1 MRSGLTFSA
10 LSAATGSTSSSASMS
25 DKSASSPS
33 PSAPLPFALVFAL
46 VAGFTAGLAAGLTG
60 VFAGTA
66 AALAGVAVVFLG
78 SALAEPALALAAWA
92 IAWLAGFTASAG
104 LGFLAAD
111 FAASLPD
118 FAAGAAV
125 GFLDGVTGTEGL
137 TFGMDF
143 LGTALDTTGGVS
155 WALATG
161 GFFSGA
167 ALFAL
172 PGTVGLDAFSVVLLA
187 FAGVLLI
194 AFLAIVALIFADDL
208 LATTFL
214 AGALVLFTETAFFG
228 IALVL
233 GFALL
238 RGAFALLVMADFLTG
253 AAAAL
258 VLAALFAVA
267 LASGFTAAL
276 AVLAITFLA
285 GSGLALAASDF
296 FRGGA
301 IFVTG
306 FFAAG
311 LDAFV
316 FFGVGM
322 VQPSVMKRI
331 GWGINNAKRL
341 DISAG
346 NLAKQRGLGASCA
359 GEHLD
364 CSPCG
369 RVAYV
374 IVVTGWPVP
383 EVLLSL
389 LPKKWII
396 PILMLPAPQSAFFFA
411 PRDCDTVAALLDR

>member
-1 MRSGLTFSA
+1 M
-10 LSAATGSTSSSASMS
+10 
-25 DKSASSPS
+25 
-33 PSAPLPFALVFAL
+33 
-46 VAGFTAGLAAGLTG
+46 
-60 VFAGTA
+60 
-66 AALAGVAVVFLG
+66 
-78 SALAEPALALAAWA
+78 
-92 IAWLAGFTASAG
+92 
-104 LGFLAAD
+104 
-111 FAASLPD
+111 
-118 FAAGAAV
+118 
-125 GFLDGVTGTEGL
+125 
-137 TFGMDF
+137 
-143 LGTALDTTGGVS
+143 
-155 WALATG
+155 
-161 GFFSGA
+161 
-167 ALFAL
+167 
-172 PGTVGLDAFSVVLLA
+172 
-187 FAGVLLI
+187 I

-214 AGALVLFTETAFFG
+214 AGALVLFTATAFFG
-228 IALVL
+228 IALAFS
-233 GFALL
+233 FALL

-253 AAAAL
+253 AAAL

-267 LASGFTAAL
+267 FASGFTAAL
-276 AVLAITFLA
+276 AVLVITFLA
-285 GSGLALAASDF
+285 GSGLALAAGDF

-341 DISAG
+341 EISAG

-369 RVAYV
+369 RVAWV

-389 LPKKWII
+389 LPRKWII
-396 PILMLPAPQSAFFFA
+396 PILTLPAPQSAFFFA